1 MPPRSSLPA
10 HIDGVTL
17 SAMQML
23 PASESL
29 RTGAMADWA
38 MICRNLEILTDCVA
52 EGQAPDNALRDK
64 KAWSAAVDG
73 CITVALEC
81 CPSAIQAA
89 ISRSDT
95 ALLSSIGQTL
105 AHTLRVTHGCVSR
118 RPAWLRLQERPH
130 GLQRSVEALVSVAQR
145 PAAISAP
152 SLSANIVMMGLSTAI
167 CLNDGSPRL
176 GEGLLVDLHCVH
188 LKVSSLPYTFHELCA
203 CMAVYPVLVQW
214 CPCNATA

>member
-17 SAMQML
+17 SAMQVL
-23 PASESL
+23 PASEIL

-105 AHTLRVTHGCVSR
+105 AHILRVTHGCVSR

-145 PAAISAP
+145 PAAFSA
-152 SLSANIVMMGLSTAI
+152 LSENIVFMGLSTAI
-167 CLNDGSPRL
+167 CLNDGSSRL
-176 GEGLLVDLHCVH
+176 GEGLLVDLHCAH
-188 LKVSSLPYTFHELCA
+188 LKVSSLSYLHDLCA
-203 CMAVYPVLVQW
+203 CMATVYIGAHVTPL
-214 CPCNATA
+214 PG